1 MKLLHK
7 SNYGT
12 RFHIPK
18 KQPIR
23 NKVVVK
29 VTRQGGLTE
38 EQFANDVMEF
48 TLQKNHT
55 INGKIELRVV
65 G

>member
-7 SNYGT
+7 SKNGT

-18 KQPIR
+18 SQPIK

-29 VTRQGGLTE
+29 VTRQGGVSE
-38 EQFANDVMEF
+38 EQFANDIMEF

-55 INGKIELRVV
+55 INGNIELRVV